1 MEAFGAAFNPNYVSP
16 GRRLFNLHPR
26 QSLSQATHRSYLD
39 GNTLANN
46 FNFKSLQ
53 EDLAD
58 RSTFLWVGNTANLK
72 NQWKENLP
80 EKEAEWDSVKL
91 KQYPLVALQ
100 GIAEAS
106 FVQSRFTAQRDNP
119 KQQKNSV
126 VSQYSFTLDAPLC
139 TSPTVDQK
147 PPKQD
152 PRCGGSRH

>member
-1 MEAFGAAFNPNYVSP
+1 MLSDKF
-16 GRRLFNLHPR
+16 RLF
-26 QSLSQATHRSYLD
+26 D
-39 GNTLANN
+39 
-46 FNFKSLQ
+46 FKSLQ

-58 RSTFLWVGNTANLK
+58 RSTFLWVGNTVNLK

-100 GIAEAS
+100 GSAEAN

-126 VSQYSFTLDAPLC
+126 KTTKTKKHNKNKKASRKTKKQKIWSLQPPLGSGGGGWRLQIFCFFVFLEAFLFFFVFTL
-139 TSPTVDQK
+139 SF
-147 PPKQD
+147 
-152 PRCGGSRH
+152 